1 MKRLK
6 ELAGQLPSYWQLA
19 DSPEPIGVNRL
30 IVNNS
35 QQLGNQHANSLS
47 LLIDSAV
54 FYVIYLLNFFQ
65 KFS

>member
-6 ELAGQLPSYWQLA
+6 ELAGRLPSYWQLA
-19 DSPEPIGVNRL
+19 DSPEPVGVNRL

-35 QQLGNQHANSLS
+35 QQLSNQRANSLS
-47 LLIDSAV
+47 LLIDPAV
-54 FYVIYLLNFFQ
+54 FYVIYLFKFFQ